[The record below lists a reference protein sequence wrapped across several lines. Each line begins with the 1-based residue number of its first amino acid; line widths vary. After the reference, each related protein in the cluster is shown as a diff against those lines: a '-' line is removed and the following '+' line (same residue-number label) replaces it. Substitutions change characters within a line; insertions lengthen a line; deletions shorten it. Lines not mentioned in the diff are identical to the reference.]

1 MCHRVSLRQVLK
13 IPKEESGAVNRRQT
27 SIAMVKLKKKEKRQQ
42 WSTKC
47 YTENKRPS
55 NTNPTKTRVFLLQ
68 TSNNK
73 SRFYDNV
80 IKFPARL
87 YSKCF

>member
-1 MCHRVSLRQVLK
+1 M
-13 IPKEESGAVNRRQT
+13 T
-27 SIAMVKLKKKEKRQQ
+27 SFEDTKGGIRSRKSKTDKHCNGQIEKKEKRQQ